1 MILEGKDIEKL
12 LAQTLSRSAIS
23 PKTAQ
28 REKGDKGAALIALKP
43 IA

>member
-1 MILEGKDIEKL
+1 MKNKKK
-12 LAQTLSRSAIS
+12 LAQTLSRSEIS
-23 PKTAQ
+23 AKTAQ